1 MEGGVAVNSVLQFN
15 AAFEAVMIAVPAGY
29 CWLERLAVCIVTVSW
44 QRSSGAIL
52 TVVEYTLLFWR
63 VDVVNNIQK
72 HPKWPILPPLLH
84 IEHLLALICS
94 RVIVGVRVCAK
105 HDSLADK
112 IEYMAGTTEPS
123 IAGAEAVHRAELVN
137 SSIVV
142 EGVVK
147 YKVA

>member
-1 MEGGVAVNSVLQFN
+1 MLY
-15 AAFEAVMIAVPAGY
+15 I
-29 CWLERLAVCIVTVSW
+29 
-44 QRSSGAIL
+44 
-52 TVVEYTLLFWR
+52 
-63 VDVVNNIQK
+63 K
-72 HPKWPILPPLLH
+72 
-84 IEHLLALICS
+84 HLLTLICS

-112 IEYMAGTTEPS
+112 IKYIAGTTEPL

-142 EGVVK
+142 KGVIK